1 MNKKEQYIPA
11 LHFHW
16 LTPLYDPLLK
26 WGMRED
32 VFKRRLIDRAGIRPG
47 DRVLD
52 LGCGTGTL
60 TLMIQRAQPGA
71 KLVGLDGD
79 PQVLAIAQEKARRA
93 GMQITWDEGLADR
106 LPYPAGSF
114 DRVVSSLVIHHL
126 APEAKRRAMQEVLRV
141 LRPGGTFHILD
152 FGQPHGLM
160 MRLASL
166 LVSRFEPVR
175 ENLDGKLIAILEEAD
190 FNSVSESERFAT
202 IVGPLSLYRAAKP
215 G

>member
-1 MNKKEQYIPA
+1 MNKKEKYIPA
-11 LHFHW
+11 LRFHW

-26 WGMRED
+26 WGMREH
-32 VFKRRLIDRAGIRPG
+32 VFKRRLIDQANIRPG

-60 TLMIQRAQPGA
+60 TLMIQRAHPGA
-71 KLVGLDGD
+71 EIVGLDGD
-79 PQVLAIAQEKARRA
+79 PQVLAFALEKARRV
-93 GMQITWDEGLADR
+93 GIQITWDEGLADC

-126 APEAKRRAMQEVLRV
+126 APEAKRKAMLEVLRV

-152 FGQPHGLM
+152 FGKPHSLV
-160 MRLASL
+160 MRMASL
-166 LVSRFEPVR
+166 LVSWFEPVR
-175 ENLDGKLIAILEEAD
+175 ENLDGKLIAILEEAG

-202 IVGPLSLYRAAKP
+202 IIGPLSLYRAAKP

>member
-16 LTPLYDPLLK
+16 LTPIYDPLLK

-32 VFKRRLIDRAGIRPG
+32 VIKRRLIDRAGIQPG

-71 KLVGLDGD
+71 EVVGLDGD
-79 PQVLAIAQEKARRA
+79 PRVLAIAREKARRA
-93 GMQITWDEGLADR
+93 GMQITWDEGLADS

-114 DRVVSSLVIHHL
+114 DRVVSSLMIHHL
-126 APEAKRRAMQEVLRV
+126 AHEVKRGAMQEVLRV
-141 LRPGGTFHILD
+141 LRPGGTFHVLD
-152 FGQPHGLM
+152 FGRPHSLA

-166 LVSRFEPVR
+166 LVSLLEPVR
-175 ENLDGKLIAILEEAD
+175 ENLDGKLITILEEAG
-190 FNSVSESERFAT
+190 FNSVSEGERFAT